1 MFYSASLMY
10 YSAFTQDTS
19 GKIPYTVV
27 FPFFLGISFRGLAEN
42 ETTFFIVFDIMIMMS
57 LLLYMASVVNRIS
70 WLMVSTKTTEIGI
83 QRIKMNSQ

>member
-1 MFYSASLMY
+1 
-10 YSAFTQDTS
+10 
-19 GKIPYTVV
+19 
-27 FPFFLGISFRGLAEN
+27 
-42 ETTFFIVFDIMIMMS
+42 MMS